1 MNKSFSYEVKQWN
14 DIKDD
19 YLGAS
24 LIIGNGASI
33 ALHQEFD
40 FRSLKKKAE
49 ELQLFDE
56 DVATLFKEFN
66 TSDFELILRLVWHAK
81 LVNEKLK
88 IKDQKTDEAYQNIK
102 NALIKVVRAVH
113 CPRTHIED
121 QLPQLY
127 KFTKSFSTIVSLNY
141 DLLMY
146 WIRMYGNDTTINDD
160 GHVFKDCFKKGGLF
174 DHDWEKFRQS
184 YRQEKS
190 ITLTFYQHG
199 NLAIFRDIF
208 NAEKKLKTSEDLK
221 LLPMITQYW
230 TDDKIPLFI
239 AEGTGEKK
247 QESIKTSP
255 YLSTIYYEVLP
266 SLIGKDKDHNLVI
279 YGWGMEQ
286 QESHLVKQ
294 IFKYQSK
301 AKVAISTY
309 SKDQKE
315 CHRIYTEI
323 KKLAPQVE
331 VEFFDSQSSGC
342 WNNP

>member
-1 MNKSFSYEVKQWN
+1 MNKSFSYEIKLWN

-19 YLGAS
+19 YVGAS

-33 ALHQEFD
+33 ALHKYFD

-49 ELQLFDE
+49 ELELFDE

-88 IKDQKTDEAYQNIK
+88 IKDQKTDEAYKNIK
-102 NALIKVVRAVH
+102 NALIKVVQEVH
-113 CPRTHIED
+113 CPRAYIQD

-127 KFTKSFSTIVSLNY
+127 EFTKSFSTIVSLNY

-146 WIRMYGNDTTINDD
+146 WILMYGNDTKINDD
-160 GHVFKDCFKKGGLF
+160 GHVFKDCFIGGGAF
-174 DHDWEKFRQS
+174 DQDWERFRNS
-184 YRQEKS
+184 YRQERS

-208 NAEKKLKTSEDLK
+208 NDEKKVKTLENLQ
-221 LLPMITQYW
+221 LLEMITKYW
-230 TDDKIPLFI
+230 TDDKIPLFV
-239 AEGTGEKK
+239 ADGTGEKK

-266 SLIGKDKDHNLVI
+266 SLITEKDNLVI
-279 YGWGMEQ
+279 YGLGMGQ
-286 QESHLVKQ
+286 
-294 IFKYQSK
+294 
-301 AKVAISTY
+301 
-309 SKDQKE
+309 
-315 CHRIYTEI
+315 
-323 KKLAPQVE
+323 
-331 VEFFDSQSSGC
+331 
-342 WNNP
+342 